1 MGCFREKIRGQQT
14 MSRLAR
20 VSIVTLSVVIFLYVG
35 LGYVLGK
42 TNDDKSYRSLSV
54 FSEVLQ
60 HIQEDYVDEPN
71 MNLVTAGALH
81 GLLESLDPQSGYLS
95 AREYA
100 DYRDR
105 MKNAQRAEAGMTVS
119 KRYGYIVVVSV
130 VPDGP
135 AEKDRLSDGEILE
148 AIGGFG
154 TRDMSVGQATMLLQG
169 APGTAVKVA
178 VVRRG
183 KTEPQEISINR
194 AVIGPQHVVA
204 DRVAEDVAYV
214 RLPAMEPLDVTEL
227 RDKLLQFDKQGLR
240 KLVLDL
246 RDCTRG
252 QVPDAV
258 AAAQLFLS
266 SGKIASLE
274 GQTVPRKEF
283 SAEPDKVAWRAPVDV
298 LISSSTSGAAE
309 VLAAAIK
316 GNKRG
321 EVLGERTF
329 GSASEQKVIPLD
341 DGGAVILTVAFYSTP
356 EGKSIVEDG
365 VAPTVEV
372 HAKSQDPSAKT
383 ETEEEPPPL
392 GPGQLPTADDP
403 VYNKALELLKGGE
416 ARKAA

>member
-1 MGCFREKIRGQQT
+1 MN
-14 MSRLAR
+14 RLAK
-20 VSIVTLSVVIFLYVG
+20 VSIVSLSVIIFLYSG
-35 LGYVLGK
+35 LGYVLK
-42 TNDDKSYRSLSV
+42 ANDDKSFRSLSV
-54 FSEVLQ
+54 FGEVLQ

-71 MNLVTAGALH
+71 MTLVTAGALH

-105 MKNAQRAEAGMTVS
+105 IKNAQHGDAGMTIS
-119 KRYGYIVVVSV
+119 KRYGYIVIVSV

-135 AEKDRLSDGEILE
+135 AEKAGLRDGEILE
-148 AIGGFG
+148 AIAGFG

-169 APGTAVKVA
+169 APGTPVKVA

-183 KTEPQEISINR
+183 KTEPQEMSINR

-204 DRVAEDVAYV
+204 DRVAEGVGYV

-227 RDKLLQFDKQGLR
+227 REKLLQFDKQGLH

-252 QVPDAV
+252 QVPDAI

-266 SGKIASLE
+266 SGKITSLE

-283 SAEPDKVAWRAPVDV
+283 SAEPDKVVWRAPVDV
-298 LISSSTSGAAE
+298 LISSSTSGASE

-329 GSASEQKVIPLD
+329 GTASEQKTIPLD

-356 EGKSIVEDG
+356 EGKSIVEEG

-372 HAKSQDPSAKT
+372 HAKSQDPDASADT
-383 ETEEEPPPL
+383 EEPPPL
-392 GPGQLPTADDP
+392 GPGQLPTSDDP

-416 ARKAA
+416 ASKAA

>member
-1 MGCFREKIRGQQT
+1 

-20 VSIVTLSVVIFLYVG
+20 ISVVTLSVIVFLYVG

-54 FSEVLQ
+54 FGEVLQ

-71 MNLVTAGALH
+71 MSVVTAGALH
-81 GLLESLDPQSGYLS
+81 GLLESLDPESGYLS
-95 AREYA
+95 PREYA

-105 MKNAQRAEAGMTVS
+105 TKTAQHGEAGMTVS

-135 AEKDRLSDGEILE
+135 AEKATLRSGEILE
-148 AIGGFG
+148 AISGFS

-169 APGTAVKVA
+169 APGSTVKVA

-194 AVIGPQHVVA
+194 QVIGPQHIVA
-204 DRVAEDVAYV
+204 DRAADDVAYV
-214 RLPAMEPLDVTEL
+214 RMTAMDPLDVSEL
-227 RDKLLQFDKQGLR
+227 RDKLMQFDKQGLH

-252 QVPDAV
+252 DVPDAI
-258 AAAQLFLS
+258 AAAQLFLA
-266 SGKIASLE
+266 SGKITSLE
-274 GQTVPRKEF
+274 GQTVAHKDF
-283 SAEPDKVAWRAPVDV
+283 NAESDKSVWHSSVDIM
-298 LISSSTSGAAE
+298 ISTSTSGAAE
-309 VLAAAIK
+309 VLAGAIK

-321 EVLGERTF
+321 EVVGERTF

-356 EGKSIVEDG
+356 EGKSIVDEG

-372 HAKSQDPSAKT
+372 HPKTIDPSANPNAD
-383 ETEEEPPPL
+383 TEEPAPL
-392 GPGQLPTADDP
+392 GPGQLPKADDP
-403 VYNKALELLKGGE
+403 VYNKTLELLKGGE
-416 ARKAA
+416 AKKAA

>member
-1 MGCFREKIRGQQT
+1 
-14 MSRLAR
+14 MSRLAK
-20 VSIVTLSVVIFLYVG
+20 VSIVTLSLVIFLYVG

-42 TNDDKSYRSLSV
+42 TNDDKSFRSLSV
-54 FSEVLQ
+54 FGEVLQ

-71 MNLVTAGALH
+71 MTLVTAGALH

-105 MKNAQRAEAGMTVS
+105 TKNAQHGDAGMTIS

-135 AEKDRLSDGEILE
+135 AEKASLRDGEILE

-169 APGTAVKVA
+169 APGTPVKVA

-204 DRVAEDVAYV
+204 DRVAEDIAYV
-214 RLPAMEPLDVTEL
+214 RLPAMETMDVTEL
-227 RDKLLQFDKQGLR
+227 REKLLQFDKQGLH

-252 QVPDAV
+252 QVPDAI

-266 SGKIASLE
+266 SGKITSLE

-283 SAEPDKVAWRAPVDV
+283 TAEPDKVVWRAPVDV

-309 VLAAAIK
+309 VLVAAIK

-329 GSASEQKVIPLD
+329 GTASEQKTIPLD

-356 EGKSIVEDG
+356 EGKSIVEEG

-372 HAKSQDPSAKT
+372 HAKSQDPDANPDA
-383 ETEEEPPPL
+383 EEAAPL
-392 GPGQLPTADDP
+392 GPGQLPTVDDP

-416 ARKAA
+416 ASKAA